1 MRRIR
6 RGMFTTAFIKHNW
19 SAFMQILPL
28 TKRAKLNPKISV
40 EKIQT
45 TFSTTTTAFSCITV
59 TTPKNK
65 ILSQTLICQSQI
77 NPK

>member
-1 MRRIR
+1 
-6 RGMFTTAFIKHNW
+6 
-19 SAFMQILPL
+19 MQILPL

>member
-1 MRRIR
+1 
-6 RGMFTTAFIKHNW
+6 MFTTAFIKKNW

-45 TFSTTTTAFSCITV
+45 TFSTTTTAFSCNTF

>member
-1 MRRIR
+1 
-6 RGMFTTAFIKHNW
+6 MFTTAFIKNNW

-28 TKRAKLNPKISV
+28 TKRAKLNPKLSD

-45 TFSTTTTAFSCITV
+45 TFSTTTAFSCITF

-65 ILSQTLICQSQI
+65 ILCQTLICQSQI